1 MGKAITPHPAFFARA
16 RSEAR
21 PPHQGEVIS
30 WPTLMGTV
38 VKHIVPAIVLSLAL
52 AGTAAAADNS
62 LAGKIEAGDRA
73 AALKMIAAGADVNAA
88 QGDGTTPLH
97 WAVYKIDVELTRAL
111 IQHGAKANV
120 MNSYGSSPLAE
131 AVKAADPRL
140 VGMLLDAGS
149 DANVPNQEG
158 QTSLMLAARAGSV
171 EVADL
176 LVRHGAMVNAKEKW
190 RGQTALMWAADS
202 GSSELTRF
210 LIRAKADVNA
220 RALANDWPTQMTGEP
235 RNQYRPTGGFT
246 PLLYAAR
253 SGCKDCVAALLDA
266 GADPNRPNPDG
277 VTPLMVAMDNFAF
290 DTAKLLFERG
300 ANPNLWDWWGRTPLY
315 VAIDMNTYSLDAYA
329 ERTGPPIVKEKTTAL
344 ELARLFLDAG
354 VNPNTQLN
362 MHRPGRGGNSGR
374 FADEILTTGATPLFR
389 AAAAQ
394 DKEAVRLLLD
404 HGARADVGN
413 VMGVTPLMAA
423 AGFGMEPAPRF
434 NPDAADVQ
442 DRSIATLDMLLATGA
457 DVNARITDVKSL
469 TARMGR
475 GSSLPER
482 GGQSALFGSVQWG
495 WTKVVQYL
503 IAHGAKV
510 DIKDDRGVSPLD
522 AASGKGSADNRA
534 SPEVAKL
541 LQTALAK

>member
-1 MGKAITPHPAFFARA
+1 MDSITKRAIFAAAF
-16 RSEAR
+16 
-21 PPHQGEVIS
+21 
-30 WPTLMGTV
+30 W
-38 VKHIVPAIVLSLAL
+38 LA
-52 AGTAAAADNS
+52 AASSAAAADNS
-62 LAGKIEAGDRA
+62 LAGQIQGGHRD

-97 WAVYKIDVELTRAL
+97 WAVYKIDAELTRAL
-111 IQHGAKANV
+111 LQRGAKPNV
-120 MNSYGSSPLAE
+120 INNYGSSPLAE
-131 AVKAADPRL
+131 AVKVADPRL

-158 QTSLMLAARAGSV
+158 QTALMLAARAGSLD
-171 EVADL
+171 VAKL
-176 LVRHGAMVNAKEKW
+176 LVSHGANVNAKEKW
-190 RGQTALMWAADS
+190 RGQTALMWAADA
-202 GSSELTRF
+202 GSAELTRF
-210 LIRAKADVNA
+210 LIGQKADVNA
-220 RALANDWPTQMTGEP
+220 RALATDWPTQMTGEP
-235 RNQYRPTGGFT
+235 RNQYRPTGGLT

-266 GADPNRPNPDG
+266 GADVNRPNPDG
-277 VTPLMVAMDNFAF
+277 VTPLIVAIDNFAF

-315 VAIDMNTYSLDAYA
+315 TAIDMNTYSLDAYA

-374 FADEILTTGATPLFR
+374 FADEIITTGATPLLR
-389 AAAAQ
+389 AAGSQ

-404 HGARADVGN
+404 HGARVDVPN

-423 AGFGMEPAPRF
+423 AGLGMEPAPRF

-442 DRSIATLDMLLATGA
+442 DRSIATLEMLLAKGA
-457 DVNARITDVKSL
+457 DVNAKITDVKSL

-482 GGQSALFGSVQWG
+482 GGQSALFGAVQWA
-495 WTKVVQYL
+495 WPKVVQYL
-503 IAHGAKV
+503 IGHGAKV

-522 AASGKGSADNRA
+522 VASGKAGTDDNRP
-534 SPEVAKL
+534 SPEVAKM
-541 LQTALAK
+541 LQTASAK